1 VETLLS
7 AQGRQIAFHIGE
19 PSEIASARRAA
30 CNLARMLGFNEIVV
44 GQVAIVVTEAGTN
57 IVKYARDGE
66 ILLRKAVRFDGAVG
80 IEILALDAGP
90 GMSFLSHS
98 MRDGTST
105 AGTYG
110 IGLGAM
116 ERLADQ
122 FHIYTAP
129 RQGTVICMCF
139 WGLPDPEF
147 ASGCDIGVVCLPV
160 AAETIC
166 GDAWGI
172 RREGKKI
179 VVLVADGLGHGPLAA
194 LASEAAALTLV
205 KYPLASAGESLQNAH
220 QALQGSRGAAAGVA
234 CLDSDAGLAVFAGV
248 GNIAACVL
256 DDGRVH
262 HLVSH
267 NGIVG
272 SNLRKVQ
279 EFASPWSSDML
290 LIMHSDGIRT
300 RWDLSLYPGLA
311 SLYPALI
318 AAVLYRDFGRGNDD
332 TTVLAF
338 RENRGRPS

>member
-7 AQGRQIAFHIGE
+7 AQGRQITFHIGE

-30 CNLARMLGFNEIVV
+30 CNLARILGFNEIVT
-44 GQVAIVVTEAGTN
+44 GKVAIVVTEAGTN
-57 IVKYARDGE
+57 IAKYARDGE

-90 GMSFLSHS
+90 GMSLLSHS
-98 MRDGTST
+98 MQDGTST

-110 IGLGAM
+110 IGLGTM

-122 FHIYTAP
+122 FEIYTAP
-129 RQGTVICMCF
+129 EQGTAICMCF
-139 WGLPDPEF
+139 WGPPNPEF
-147 ASGCDIGVVCLPV
+147 ASGCDIGLVCLPI

-172 RREGKKI
+172 RRVGQKVI
-179 VVLVADGLGHGPLAA
+179 VLLADGLGHGPLAA
-194 LASEAAALTLV
+194 MASEAAALTLV
-205 KYPLASAGESLQNAH
+205 KYPLATAGEALQNAH

-234 CLDSDAGLAVFAGV
+234 CLDSDSGTAVFAGA
-248 GNIAACVL
+248 GNIAGCIL
-256 DDGRVH
+256 DHGKVH

-279 EFASPWSSDML
+279 EFAGSWSPDML

-300 RWDLSLYPGLA
+300 RWDLSLYRGLA
-311 SLYPALI
+311 SLYPALT

-332 TTVLAF
+332 TTVLAI
-338 RENRGRPS
+338 RENRGHSS